1 MPRTLAKSRA
11 DRLVPN
17 FPSIMTPPVTECGH
31 DNLSEELQI
40 NHNPRAPLSK
50 CDGNDRMAVPGLRV

>member
-1 MPRTLAKSRA
+1 
-11 DRLVPN
+11 
-17 FPSIMTPPVTECGH
+17 MTPPVTECGH